1 MDTLRISLLQSDI
14 IWENKEKN
22 LEHYGRLIQSLAGE
36 TDLVV
41 LPETF
46 STGFSMNPSSL
57 AETNEEYTIQTVQ
70 SWASEYKT
78 AICGSFIATSYSGH
92 YFNRGFF
99 ITPERNSFFYNKR
112 HLFRMG
118 EENKQF
124 TAGNQ
129 YEIFPYKGW
138 NIRMII
144 CYDLRFPVWTRNRKN
159 EYDLLICPAN
169 WPASRAEVWKAL
181 LKARALENQ
190 CYVCGVNRIGQ
201 DINEISHQGDSL
213 LIDYKGKILSE
224 APLNAE
230 SILTSNINK
239 NSLFEFREK
248 FPAWKDSDEFYLEI

>member
-22 LEHYGRLIQSLAGE
+22 LEHYGSLIRSLAGN

-57 AETNEEYTIQTVQ
+57 AETNEEHTIQTIQ
-70 SWASEYKT
+70 NWACEYEM
-78 AICGSFIATSYSGH
+78 AICGSFIASSYSGH

-124 TAGNQ
+124 TPGNQ

-144 CYDLRFPVWTRNRKN
+144 CYDLRFPVWTRNRRN

-169 WPASRAEVWKAL
+169 WPTPRAEVWKTL

-190 CYVCGVNRIGQ
+190 CYVGGVNRIGQ
-201 DINEISHQGDSL
+201 DVNGISHQGDSL
-213 LIDYKGKILSE
+213 LIDYKGKVLSE
-224 APLNAE
+224 APINTE
-230 SILTSNINK
+230 SILTSTINK
-239 NSLFEFREK
+239 HDLLEFREK